1 MPVLPYRFSPAYDA
15 RELQSLFS
23 SVSVRARQRGV
34 AQLLSLSYP
43 LDPTVD
49 PLLLLQCNPFQNQ
62 PSAYWEQPSHQV
74 AIAAIGQ
81 VEGAC
86 FSGDDR
92 FLRARQWLTTQQTHL
107 TQAGDRDRPFA
118 GLHAFSAFSF
128 TAHAAPPGYAPAM
141 LIVPQ
146 LQVARHGPQGTWSFN
161 CRIEP
166 TTTLATFL
174 AQWQRCEALVQRL
187 STLSL
192 GKKHPSPT
200 PPRLDPAHQFA
211 PFTHAVQRALQAIE
225 RGQLSKIVIAH
236 AVDLLGVQPF
246 SVVAALDTLRHHHP
260 DCYTFAIGNAQGH
273 SFIGASPER
282 LIRVR
287 DRCLH
292 TDALAGSAPRGDN
305 PHRDRELAQQL
316 LTSDKERREHD
327 AVGDYIVAQLR
338 DLGLDPVRSPR
349 RLLQLRNIQHLWTP
363 ITAPIPPTL
372 HPLDIVA
379 QLHPT
384 PAVAGVPMA
393 VACDRLHDYET
404 FDRGL
409 YAAPIGWLDA
419 AGNSEFIVGTRSALI
434 CDRQARL
441 YGGAGIVAG
450 SDPDRE
456 LREIQLKLQTMLN
469 TLQS

>member
-1 MPVLPYRFSPAYDA
+1 
-15 RELQSLFS
+15 
-23 SVSVRARQRGV
+23 
-34 AQLLSLSYP
+34 
-43 LDPTVD
+43 
-49 PLLLLQCNPFQNQ
+49 LQCNPFLNQ
-62 PSAYWEQPSHQV
+62 PSAYWEHPSHQV

-81 VEGAC
+81 VDGAC
-86 FSGDDR
+86 FTGEER
-92 FLRARQWLTTQQTHL
+92 FLRARHWLTTQHHHL

-118 GLHAFSAFSF
+118 GLHAFSAFTF

-141 LIVPQ
+141 LIIPQ
-146 LQVARHGPQGTWSFN
+146 LQVARHGQHGTWSFN
-161 CRIEP
+161 YRIEP
-166 TTTLATFL
+166 STTLATFL
-174 AQWQRCEALVQRL
+174 AQWQRSEALVQRL
-187 STLSL
+187 STISL
-192 GKKHPSPT
+192 GAKPASPAPPSF
-200 PPRLDPAHQFA
+200 DPAHQFA
-211 PFTHAVQRALQAIE
+211 PFTTAVQAALRAIE

-236 AVDLLGVQPF
+236 AVDLLSRQRF
-246 SVVAALDTLRHHHP
+246 SVVSALDTLRRHHS

-273 SFIGASPER
+273 AFIGASPER

-292 TDALAGSAPRGDN
+292 TDALAGSAPRSDD
-305 PHRDRELAQQL
+305 PHTDRELAQQL

-327 AVGDYIVAQLR
+327 AVGDYIMAQLR
-338 DLGLDPVRSPR
+338 ALGLDPVRSPR
-349 RLLQLRNIQHLWTP
+349 QLLQLRNIQHLWTP

-393 VACDRLHDYET
+393 VACDRLQEYET

-419 AGNSEFIVGTRSALI
+419 AGNSEFIVGIRSALI

-456 LREIQLKLQTMLN
+456 LREIQLKLQTMLK
-469 TLQS
+469 TLQ